1 VTRADF
7 EGWLERYQAAWK
19 TDDPGQIAAL
29 FSEDATYSTLPF
41 REPKRGRDAIVA
53 WWISQGD
60 SQNQWRFDRERLVV
74 DGKTA
79 VVQGL
84 TTYAS
89 VDNQPEAV
97 FSNIW
102 LIRLD
107 PDGCANS
114 FAEWW
119 IQRPDRP
126 SAP

>member
-1 VTRADF
+1 MTRADF
-7 EGWLERYQAAWK
+7 DVWLERYLAAWK
-19 TDDPGQIAAL
+19 SDDPEQIAAL

-60 SQNQWRFDRERLVV
+60 SRNEWRFERERLVV

-84 TTYAS
+84 TTYAAA
-89 VDNQPEAV
+89 DDQPEAV

-102 LIRLD
+102 VIRLD
-107 PDGCANS
+107 PSGRANY

-119 IQRPDRP
+119 VQRPDP
-126 SAP
+126 A